1 MLLYS
6 SLTPPWAKS
15 ILRLPTLSLQ
25 SKAIHLTKK
34 GSWGRATLSAL
45 QERLEEDLKAA
56 MRSGDTLRRSTI
68 RYLRSQVQ
76 NEEIARREALEDEDL
91 VDLLG
96 RQAAQRR
103 ESIDAFKKGDRQD
116 LVEKEEAELA
126 IVLEYLPAQMSDEE
140 ITVLVRSVIQD
151 VGAEGPRDMGKVM
164 GRVIPE
170 VKGKADNRKVSQLV
184 SELLAGPG

>member
-1 MLLYS
+1 
-6 SLTPPWAKS
+6 
-15 ILRLPTLSLQ
+15 
-25 SKAIHLTKK
+25 
-34 GSWGRATLSAL
+34 
-45 QERLEEDLKAA
+45 

-68 RYLRSQVQ
+68 RYLRSQVH
-76 NEEIARREALEDEDL
+76 NEEIARREALEDEDM

-164 GRVIPE
+164 GRVIPQ